1 MTTTTLQRLLGLGL
15 RGGVATHGGANRRN
29 MLLLIQ
35 LRWLAVAGQV
45 ATILLVSMEV
55 RHEPPQ
61 PSVLALQVL
70 HLPGLVDFEAAVL
83 LAPAVVGL
91 LADRDA
97 PTGLGGRAA
106 LTQHDLNLT

>member
-45 ATILLVSMEV
+45 ATILLVQYVMRIPLPV
-55 RHEPPQ
+55 RARAIFSARSASPRS
-61 PSVLALQVL
+61 PSPKIATQNR
-70 HLPGLVDFEAAVL
+70 PASRAAI
-83 LAPAVVGL
+83 A
-91 LADRDA
+91 A
-97 PTGLGGRAA
+97 PTAA
-106 LTQHDLNLT
+106 PGP